1 MGISCSVN
9 SFPFFLSLLMVLTSR
24 KIYLI
29 ALHPLKLPYNKAKA
43 EREKD
48 KIKKSFLKIPESISV
63 KKVKFHSPLKVTKRK
78 LNQRKITKIIM
89 TISSFFYSLG
99 YILIFH
105 PTIVNTTMYLTK
117 NFWYRNTWW
126 PAGAELHKWDL
137 WSTKYQRSF
146 PIFWWFLLPFLVSC
160 YTRS

>member
-9 SFPFFLSLLMVLTSR
+9 SFPFFLSLFMVLTSC

-78 LNQRKITKIIM
+78 LNQRKITK
-89 TISSFFYSLG
+89 
-99 YILIFH
+99 
-105 PTIVNTTMYLTK
+105 
-117 NFWYRNTWW
+117 NFI
-126 PAGAELHKWDL
+126 G
-137 WSTKYQRSF
+137 
-146 PIFWWFLLPFLVSC
+146 ILLPILF
-160 YTRS
+160 

>member
-78 LNQRKITKIIM
+78 LNQRKITKIIIKYFLFFDIGIYLM
-89 TISSFFYSLG
+89 TSWGRTSQMRLMIHQVSKVLSNFLMVSSA
-99 YILIFH
+99 IF
-105 PTIVNTTMYLTK
+105 
-117 NFWYRNTWW
+117 
-126 PAGAELHKWDL
+126 G
-137 WSTKYQRSF
+137 
-146 PIFWWFLLPFLVSC
+146 FLLHQVIKHPHWLGLFEK
-160 YTRS
+160 